1 MTKNEIERVLYLS
14 YQYTEIVRNEGP
26 LRQSKIDFILE
37 GLKEQQPLL
46 PANIDEAAD
55 RYGHEHAIL
64 PDEYND
70 GDIPDYEKWTAN
82 AFKAGAEWLARQGET
97 FNGFISVRGKRSLV
111 SIEGSSQKFKFGEN
125 VIVQIRKKEE

>member
-1 MTKNEIERVLYLS
+1 MTKEEIERVIYLS

-46 PANIDEAAD
+46 PANIDEAA
-55 RYGHEHAIL
+55 E
-64 PDEYND
+64 EYMETIQQF
-70 GDIPDYEKWTAN
+70 GDASFTLYADVDVKN
-82 AFKAGAEWLARQGET
+82 AFQAGAEWMAGQGET
-97 FNGFISVRGKRSLV
+97 FNGFMSVRGKRSLIA
-111 SIEGSSQKFKFGEN
+111 IEGSSQNFKFGEG